1 MEIRIGIQNSGREL
15 SLESAE
21 NFEAVAAKVEAA
33 LGADTGILRLEDEK
47 GRTVLVP
54 ASTLAYVE
62 VQPQQARKVGFAG

>member
-15 SLESAE
+15 SLESTEDFA
-21 NFEAVAAKVEAA
+21 AVAAKVEAA
-33 LGADTGILRLEDEK
+33 LGADSGILRLEDEK

-54 ASTLAYVE
+54 AATLAYVE